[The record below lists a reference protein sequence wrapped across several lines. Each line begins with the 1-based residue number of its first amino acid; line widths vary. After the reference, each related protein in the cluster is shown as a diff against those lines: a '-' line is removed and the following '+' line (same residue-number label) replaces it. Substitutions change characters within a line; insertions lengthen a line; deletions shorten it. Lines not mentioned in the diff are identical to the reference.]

1 METELQNI
9 LVVSSGTSVH
19 TACFW
24 GADPVASLVSEM
36 RCLPCERGPGQERQV
51 GASPAAIQAK
61 EGLAEPRR
69 VPERKPAIGELCVL
83 RDLACLSGP
92 AGPHHRREGPH
103 HQRDPITLAQT

>member
-1 METELQNI
+1 M
-9 LVVSSGTSVH
+9 
-19 TACFW
+19 
-24 GADPVASLVSEM
+24 ASLVSEM
-36 RCLPCERGPGQERQV
+36 KCLPCERGPGRERQV

-92 AGPHHRREGPH
+92 PGPHHR
-103 HQRDPITLAQT
+103 RDPITLADVRLDFRGSWSCQGITLSVVGDP